1 MSELRLRIEL
11 NKGGEGI
18 SFHKL
23 AQISV
28 EADLF
33 LKMIIQDVDKRIVGH
48 WIAKDFTNES
58 VDFTTEFS
66 GQITPEQVVL
76 CQKALEA
83 TMATEFD
90 LAKLEKSRVK
100 RATLLQYA
108 QIAKPIAPDEAI
120 YFALLNGHR
129 SPPKRHRHT
138 LTKEHSIDLVQRIQI
153 TDNVTYE
160 GSIQGVITSL
170 FRDQRLYK
178 KPHFRLRELYS
189 DALIP
194 CYYSPSLYSQVVLK
208 GLRESDSVV
217 HVAGKIVASRT
228 ERRVLAIRE
237 VKKII
242 EAEEYQPGD
251 LQRFVGCAPE
261 ATGKLTTEQFIDS
274 IRRRNDDTVQNE
286 SIA

>member
-33 LKMIIQDVDKRIVGH
+33 LKMIIQDVDKRITGN
-48 WIAKDFTNES
+48 WIAKDFVNSS

-66 GQITPEQVVL
+66 GNITQEQVVL
-76 CQKALEA
+76 CKRALEA
-83 TMATEFD
+83 TMTTELD
-90 LAKLEKSRVK
+90 LATLEKARVK

-108 QIAKPIAPDEAI
+108 KIAKPIAPDESI
-120 YFALLNGHR
+120 HFALLNGHK
-129 SPPKRHRHT
+129 PPKEDRHV
-138 LTKEHSIDLVQRIQI
+138 LTKEHSIDLVQRIYI
-153 TDNVTYE
+153 KDNVSYE
-160 GSIQGVITSL
+160 GSVQGIITTL
-170 FRDQRLYK
+170 FRDQHLYK

-189 DALIP
+189 GALIP
-194 CYYSPSLYSQVVLK
+194 CYYSKNLYSQVVLK

-228 ERRVLAIRE
+228 ERRILAVRE
-237 VKKII
+237 VKKLI
-242 EAEEYQPGD
+242 EAESYQPGD

-261 ATGKLTTEQFIDS
+261 LTGNLTTEQFIDN
-274 IRRRNDDTVQNE
+274 IRERNDDTSQSEN
-286 SIA
+286 IA

>member
-1 MSELRLRIEL
+1 MSDLRLRIEL

-33 LKMIIQDVDKRIVGH
+33 LKMIIQDVDKRITGN
-48 WIAKDFTNES
+48 WIAKDFVNAS

-66 GQITPEQVVL
+66 GNISKEQVVL
-76 CQKALEA
+76 CQRALEA
-83 TMATEFD
+83 TMTTEFD
-90 LAKLEKSRVK
+90 LATLDKSRVK

-108 QIAKPIAPDEAI
+108 KIARPIAPDEAI
-120 YFALLNGHR
+120 HFALLNGHK
-129 SPPKRHRHT
+129 PVKEDRHV

-153 TDNVTYE
+153 TDNVSYD
-160 GSIQGVITSL
+160 GSVQGVITSL

-189 DALIP
+189 GTLIS
-194 CYYSPSLYSQVVLK
+194 CYYSPSLYPQIVLQ

-217 HVAGKIVASRT
+217 HVAGKVVASRT
-228 ERRVLAIRE
+228 ERRILAIRE

-242 EAEEYQPGD
+242 EAEGYQPGD
-251 LQRFVGCAPE
+251 LKRFVGCAPNV
-261 ATGKLTTEQFIDS
+261 TGNLTTEQFIDNV
-274 IRRRNDDTVQNE
+274 RGRDDDTIQNE
-286 SIA
+286 NIA